1 MSGWCV
7 WTVQQEGVECGVHR
21 AVSDYL
27 AILAGVAVHQA
38 RAAVQSDRE
47 LLDIL
52 THRNR
57 SDESRQ
63 NVLSAGNAGTT
74 SASSRRWSRS
84 M

>member
-1 MSGWCV
+1 MVGGP
-7 WTVQQEGVECGVHR
+7 ELL
-21 AVSDYL
+21 L
-27 AILAGVAVHQA
+27 ALLAAVAVHQT

-57 SDESRQ
+57 SDEGRQ
-63 NVLSAGNAGTT
+63 NVLSAVNAGTT
-74 SASSRRWSRS
+74 SASSRRWSQS